1 MKKKVVS
8 VILAMTM
15 VASMAIGVAEASSMN
30 TNNIRQFNN
39 NHNK

>member
-15 VASMAIGVAEASSMN
+15 VASMAIDVYK
-30 TNNIRQFNN
+30 RQYYNSREPYFCQE
-39 NHNK
+39 